1 MTIQKKV
8 TTDELSNVLKLLGE
22 KTRLTIMQSVYVQE
36 LCVCELVELLDM
48 SQPAISQHLRKLRD
62 AKLVQEKRKGN
73 WIYYKVNHDH
83 PIYHVVEMIINELPS
98 MENELKEL
106 EKQNL
111 LCE

>member
-1 MTIQKKV
+1 MTIQMKV

-22 KTRLTIMQSVYVQE
+22 KTRLTIMQSVYVRE

-83 PIYHVVEMIINELPS
+83 LSYHVVEMIINELPS
-98 MENELKEL
+98 MENKLKEL